1 MLPSEEIK
9 EKLDLVEFLK
19 GYIELKPAGRNFRG
33 LCPFHN
39 EKTPSFIVSPDRQI
53 WRCFGCG
60 EGGDIFRFLMRYEN
74 LEFYEALSV
83 LAEKAGLDIK
93 KGASADQRQFNT
105 LYEIN
110 NAAKDI
116 YKEKLKKSNPAID
129 YLKSRR
135 LDGKTASE
143 FEVGFAPQG
152 FDAVTVELVNQGY
165 RMEDVV
171 RAGLTVKTEKG
182 RHLDRFRNRIMFPI
196 HNHFGKVVGFS
207 GRLMPGDDGEMA
219 KYINSPETPIFNK
232 SRVLYGFWQSKKP
245 IRQEQKALLVEGQM
259 DFLMLWQRGVEN
271 VIATSGTSLSQ
282 DHLRSLGR
290 VTNNLVL
297 AFDSDEPGLMAAE
310 RVIDM
315 AGARDFNVMVLSLGK
330 YKDPAEA
337 AEGDPQFLKNAIM
350 TAKPAMEYYF
360 DYYLKESELKTASGG
375 KKVIR
380 KVLEKIANLSS
391 GVERVHWLR
400 ELSYRVGVPE
410 AELLSEVETLGI
422 EKDEGEERIIQSD
435 NERRKLARP
444 ELIAERVLHILSS
457 RADLG
462 EFIVGYEEY
471 IPGIYLQI
479 YKALIDKQELTGEAK
494 EIMNLVS
501 LYPDYD
507 DGFRVGD
514 IHKEEL
520 DVLLRELEFEHLN
533 IIKER
538 LRREILIAERKGELE
553 IVGAKLKEFDGI
565 TRRMQDIR
573 HVKED

>member
-19 GYIELKPAGRNFRG
+19 GYIELKPAGRNYKG

-39 EKTPSFIVSPDRQI
+39 EKTPSFIVSPERQI

-74 LEFYEALSV
+74 LEFYEALRV
-83 LAEKAGLDIK
+83 LAEKAGIDIK
-93 KGASADQRQFNT
+93 KGVSADQRQFNT

-110 NAAKDI
+110 NTAKDI
-116 YKEKLKKSNPAID
+116 YKEKLKNSKSAVD
-129 YLKSRR
+129 YLKSRK
-135 LDGKTASE
+135 LNGETASE
-143 FEVGFAPQG
+143 FEVGFAPPG

-182 RHLDRFRNRIMFPI
+182 RYLDRFRNRIMFPI

-207 GRLMPGDDGEMA
+207 GRVMPGEKEEIA
-219 KYINSPETPIFNK
+219 KYLNSPETPIFNK

-259 DFLMLWQRGVEN
+259 DFLMLWQGNVKN
-271 VIATSGTSLSQ
+271 VIATSGTSLTQ

-310 RVIDM
+310 RVIDIG
-315 AGARDFNVMVLSLGK
+315 GARDFNVFVLDLGK

-337 AEGDPQFLKNAIM
+337 AEREPQFLKKAI
-350 TAKPAMEYYF
+350 TEAKPAMEYYF
-360 DYYLKESELKTASGG
+360 DYYLKEDVLKTAAGK

-380 KVLEKIANLSS
+380 KVLEKVANLSS

-400 ELSYRVGVPE
+400 ELSYRVSIPE
-410 AELLSEVETLGI
+410 AELLTETEMLGP
-422 EKDEGEERIIQSD
+422 EKEEGDEYAVQSG

-444 ELIAERVLHILSS
+444 ELIAERILHILSN

-462 EFIVGYEEY
+462 EFVVSYKEY

-479 YKALIDKQELTGEAK
+479 YEAFINKQELAGEAK
-494 EIMNLVS
+494 EIMNLIS

-507 DGFRVGD
+507 ETFRVGD
-514 IHKEEL
+514 VRKEEL
-520 DVLLRELEFEHLN
+520 ETLLGELEFEHLN

-538 LRREILIAERKGELE
+538 LRREILVAERQGELE
-553 IVGAKLKEFDGI
+553 VLSKKLKEFDDT

-573 HVKED
+573 HAKEN

>member
-19 GYIELKPAGRNFRG
+19 GYVELRPAGRNYKG

-39 EKTPSFIVSPDRQI
+39 EKTPSFIVSPERQI

-74 LEFYEALSV
+74 LEFYEALGV
-83 LAEKAGLDIK
+83 LAEKAGIDIK
-93 KGASADQRQFNT
+93 RGASADQRQFNT

-110 NAAKDI
+110 NAAKDL
-116 YKEKLKKSNPAID
+116 YRDKLKTSKLAID
-129 YLKSRR
+129 YLKGRK
-135 LDGKTASE
+135 LEDKTVSE

-152 FDAVTVELVNQGY
+152 FDAVTIELINQGY

-182 RHLDRFRNRIMFPI
+182 RYLDRFRNRIMFPI

-207 GRLMPGDDGEMA
+207 GRIMPGGDSEMA

-232 SRVLYGFWQSKKP
+232 SRVLYGFWRSKKA
-245 IRQEQKALLVEGQM
+245 IRQERKTLLVEGQM
-259 DFLMLWQRGVEN
+259 DFLMLWQRGIEN
-271 VIATSGTSLSQ
+271 VIATSGTSLTQ
-282 DHLRSLGR
+282 DHLKSLGR

-297 AFDSDEPGLMAAE
+297 AFDSDEAGLMAAE

-315 AGARDFNVMVLSLGK
+315 GGARDFNVLVMGLGK

-337 AEGDPQFLKNAIM
+337 AESDPQFLKEAIAG
-350 TAKPAMEYYF
+350 AKPAMEHYF
-360 DYYLKESELKTASGG
+360 DYYLKEEALKTAAN
-375 KKVIR
+375 KKEVIR

-400 ELSYRVGVPE
+400 ELSYRVSIPE
-410 AELLSEVETLGI
+410 AELLTETEMLALETEPEEYI
-422 EKDEGEERIIQSD
+422 AQDNQEK
-435 NERRKLARP
+435 RKLSRS
-444 ELIAERVLHILSS
+444 ELIAERILHILSN
-457 RADLG
+457 RDDLS
-462 EFIVGYEEY
+462 ECVTSYEQY
-471 IPGIYLQI
+471 IPETYLQI
-479 YKALIDKQELTGEAK
+479 YKAIINKQELTGEAM

-507 DGFRVGD
+507 EALRVGD
-514 IHKEEL
+514 IRREEL
-520 DVLLRELEFEHLN
+520 EALLGELEYEHLN
-533 IIKER
+533 TIKER
-538 LRREILIAERKGELE
+538 LRREILIAERRGELE
-553 IVGAKLKEFDGI
+553 AVNEKLKEFDD
-565 TRRMQDIR
+565 TMHRMQDIR
-573 HVKED
+573 HAKEN